1 MQKNKISKENL
12 IAKEQISKENL
23 IAKEQVSKENLIA
36 KEQVSKENLIAKE
49 NPKSNPK
56 PIRTRQDF
64 LIRKDL
70 LDTNL
75 F

>member
-1 MQKNKISKENL
+1 MQKNKV
-12 IAKEQISKENL
+12 SKENL

-36 KEQVSKENLIAKE
+36 KEQVNKENLIAKE

-56 PIRTRQDF
+56 PIRTQQDF
-64 LIRKDL
+64 LIYKDF
-70 LDTNL
+70 LDANP

>member
-1 MQKNKISKENL
+1 MQKNKVSKE
-12 IAKEQISKENL
+12 SL

-49 NPKSNPK
+49 NPKSNPE

-64 LIRKDL
+64 LICKDFL
-70 LDTNL
+70 NTNL